1 MARWWYRFTLY
12 LPVGLMAV
20 LALISY
26 WLVRTAPAAQQG
38 APVVLASTA
47 PDYFLERFT
56 AQSFTPEGRI
66 GRQIQG
72 VHGRHFAD
80 SKWTEVDGFK
90 AQAYGKGADVLFAQA
105 QHSLSN
111 EDASEFQLRGDAQVL
126 RPALDVPGQPSRPRA
141 LYRSEFLHV
150 FTQTEIAKSHL
161 PVEIEYGKHRF
172 TADAMVYDNV
182 AQILE
187 LKGRVKADFAPPS
200 PKR

>member
-1 MARWWYRFTLY
+1 MVRVWHRLTLY
-12 LPVGLMAV
+12 LPVALMAV

-38 APVVLASTA
+38 AAEVLASTA
-47 PDYFLERFT
+47 PDYFLEGFT
-56 AQSFTPEGRI
+56 AQSFNPEGRV
-66 GRQIQG
+66 RQQVQG
-72 VHGRHFAD
+72 LRGRHFAD
-80 SKWTEVDGFK
+80 SKWTEIDGFK
-90 AQAYGKGADVLFAQA
+90 AQTYGKGADGLFAQA

-111 EDASEFQLRGDAQVL
+111 EDASEFQLQGGAQVL

-182 AQILE
+182 AQTLE
-187 LKGRVKADFAPPS
+187 LKGRVKADFAAPP